1 MDGDRSS
8 QDKYTLPVEFEEL
21 LDQRNF
27 TYVSISGGVSGEFDK
42 FVIWLA
48 KPVTEVRARAEAFIR
63 RLYGR
68 DLLYHLFP
76 RTYVREARELARLGM
91 HEDAPLEV
99 SRQVLR
105 RYKELWDTYQRH
117 AEGQRIREQARQ
129 NLERAN
135 PKIAETGTYIGPVK
149 GASLCVWRDRFGYT
163 HAAPAWM
170 QNLAPGQKFI
180 DGKVVD
186 LPQGIGE
193 LTPIIGVKATP
204 DDTNIL
210 SKHGVGD
217 AREVP
222 GVEASRPRTLVLSWQ
237 GEWVIST
244 PRRVHQEGDPL
255 MEVVEF
261 DSEGIPHVVGACAAS
276 LFHSKVTGRD
286 ILEDLLLAWGV
297 VADALSDVRDWL
309 ESRIASHSSKALF
322 RTWPLSRMAMPR
334 WAELADMGE
343 RRVTLYAETD
353 LGLGRSRIEATHLQV
368 TRGNYAQYSDAFFV
382 RFKPRSKMLLWQ
394 ITETSHPALVAL
406 LGWEHPDLQE
416 LRVEEGYAIGYA
428 IKKSKY
434 ISADARWEHEFDAAL
449 RFYIETHP
457 LVRVVLDLRGE
468 TVHTR
473 SINLSDAVSAS
484 TSMPPE
490 LGRPVV
496 VPFALPAPQIEEPAV
511 PPKRFLFVSYHH
523 ARDAAYR
530 VRFEQD
536 FHELFESVSI
546 YPGEIN
552 TKASELSVKHDIRTR
567 IKECECLIVLIGA
580 TTYTRKWVDYEIRTA
595 LDSTLPGGP
604 RPVVGLLT
612 PELSP
617 AAAEIRAEIDI
628 ARSRGKRQNYTTR
641 NVHEISE
648 TLSAEMRAK
657 RGFTLPARLVDNL
670 LAGQG
675 MLAAWPEDIHR
686 LEALIAQGRS
696 VIGRPLNSRKL
707 MRTDE
712 S

>member
-1 MDGDRSS
+1 MMDGDRSS
-8 QDKYTLPVEFEEL
+8 QDKYTLPVEFDEL

-27 TYVSISGGVSGEFDK
+27 TYVSVYGEMSGELDN

-48 KPVTEVRARAEAFIR
+48 KPHAEVRARAEAFIR

-68 DLLYHLFP
+68 DLSYHLFP
-76 RTYVREARELARLGM
+76 RTYVREARGLARLGM

-99 SRQVLR
+99 SQRVLR
-105 RYKELWDTYQRH
+105 LYQELWDRYQRH
-117 AEGQRIREQARQ
+117 AEEQRTREQARLD
-129 NLERAN
+129 LERAN
-135 PKIAETGTYIGPVK
+135 PKIDETGTYIGPVK

-186 LPQGIGE
+186 LPQGVGD
-193 LTPIIGVKATP
+193 LTPIIGVEVPP
-204 DDTNIL
+204 DDASIL
-210 SKHGVGD
+210 SKHVVGD

-222 GVEASRPRTLVLSWQ
+222 GVVASSPRTLFLSWQ

-244 PRRVHQEGDPL
+244 PRTVHQEGDPL
-255 MEVVEF
+255 LEVVEF
-261 DSEGIPHVVGACAAS
+261 DSEDLPHVVGACASS
-276 LFHSKVTGRD
+276 LFRSKVTGRD
-286 ILEDLLLAWGV
+286 VLEDLLLIWGV
-297 VADALSDVRDWL
+297 VADALNEVQDWL

-322 RTWPLSRMAMPR
+322 RTWPLSRIAMPT

-343 RRVTLYAETD
+343 RRVTLYVETD

-368 TRGNYAQYSDAFFV
+368 TRGNYAQYSDAFFM
-382 RFKPRSKMLLWQ
+382 RFKPRGKMLLWQ
-394 ITETSHPALVAL
+394 ITETSHPNLVAL

-416 LRVEEGYAIGYA
+416 LRVEEGYAI
-428 IKKSKY
+428 KKSKY
-434 ISADARWEHEFDAAL
+434 ISADARWEHEFDAAP

-484 TSMPPE
+484 MSMPPE

-496 VPFALPAPQIEEPAV
+496 VPFALPASQMEEPAV
-511 PPKRFLFVSYHH
+511 PSKRLLFVSYHH
-523 ARDAAYR
+523 SRDASYR
-530 VRFEQD
+530 ARFEQD

-595 LDSTLPGGP
+595 LDSTLPGGS

-617 AAAEIRAEIDI
+617 AAAEIRAEIDS
-628 ARSRGKRQNYTTR
+628 ARSKGKRQNYTTR
-641 NVHEISE
+641 NMYEISE
-648 TLSAEMRAK
+648 TLGAEMRAK
-657 RGFTLPARLVDNL
+657 RGFALPARLVDNL

-675 MLAAWPEDIHR
+675 VLAAWPEDIHQ

-696 VIGRPLNSRKL
+696 VIGRPLNGRKL